1 MDIPAGGCHAVIMSD
16 PRTLTTGACEIL
28 VARELRKAGIEPI
41 GLRRADRGGANS
53 GGADWAVDLGGRLE
67 AYGRRWSALV
77 ECRNCGDAVR
87 AGDVAALRARAD
99 AAGARSALLFATCD
113 FDGEAVHR
121 ADELRIALLRIV
133 DAYPALLGAGVVQP
147 GSLPAWV
154 PELTVELVSRDGDGL
169 RRQLLEADQPE
180 PVLEQLRARA

>member
-1 MDIPAGGCHAVIMSD
+1 M
-16 PRTLTTGACEIL
+16 LTTDGCEIL

-41 GLRRADRGGANS
+41 GLRRADRGGTAEGEAEWS
-53 GGADWAVDLGGRLE
+53 VDLAGRLE
-67 AYGRRWSALV
+67 AYGRRWSALI
-77 ECRNCGDAVR
+77 ECRNRSDAVR

-113 FDGEAVHR
+113 FDGEAVQR
-121 ADELRIALLRIV
+121 ADELRIALLRVV
-133 DAYPALLGAGVVQP
+133 DAYPALLAAGMVQP

-154 PELTVELVSRDGDGL
+154 PELTVELVSRDGDGV

-180 PVLEQLRARA
+180 RVLEQLRGRA